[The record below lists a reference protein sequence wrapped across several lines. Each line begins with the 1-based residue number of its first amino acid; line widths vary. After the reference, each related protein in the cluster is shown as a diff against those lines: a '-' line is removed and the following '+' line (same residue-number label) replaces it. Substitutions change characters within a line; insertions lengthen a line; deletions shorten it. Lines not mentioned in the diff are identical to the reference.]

1 MASISRS
8 VNCVLTLGSITN
20 AGPGSNCT
28 NRSVPAT
35 AGSGWAAE
43 ARLGISKVP
52 TRIRIAGRTT
62 HRRHRVVLRFMLDLA
77 RMGDSG
83 SRIHNT
89 GAVERQIHRARAIIP
104 RNTDELSCAGSGAID
119 SSTALQGSQS
129 RGSHIRSDVPAAP

>member
-43 ARLGISKVP
+43 ARLGISRVP

-62 HRRHRVVLRFMLDLA
+62 HRRHRVVLRFMLHLT

-89 GAVERQIHRARAIIP
+89 GAVERQHHPAGAIKL
-104 RNTDELSCAGSGAID
+104 DYSEELGCAGSGACV
-119 SSTALQGSQS
+119 SS
-129 RGSHIRSDVPAAP
+129 AAG